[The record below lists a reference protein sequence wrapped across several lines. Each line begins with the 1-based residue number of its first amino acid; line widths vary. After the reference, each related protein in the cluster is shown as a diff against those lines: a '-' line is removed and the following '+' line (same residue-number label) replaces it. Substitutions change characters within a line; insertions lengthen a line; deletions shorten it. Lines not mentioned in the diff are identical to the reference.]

1 MNTIRKILLIEMG
14 ASLSIVLAIVLL
26 YECGIL
32 AMGNSMIDGQTM
44 FLVMVIM
51 QLITIACIP
60 LALYLFRISK
70 VQRPRQ

>member
-32 AMGNSMIDGQTM
+32 STGDTVIDGQAM

-60 LALYLFRISK
+60 LALHLESTKTAYR
-70 VQRPRQ
+70 R